1 MRSNPALG
9 PALADAAMRAHQ
21 AALEAAA
28 GAGEASYDR
37 AEALFRQARLQA
49 CRRRRT
55 LPYPNPIRTTA
66 SRAAPCLRL
75 PGHACEY
82 AVLVARAGAP
92 GRLHTSCPVLRWTA
106 LAYAAR
112 APRGR

>member
-49 CRRRRT
+49 CRRQAEAT
-55 LPYPNPIRTTA
+55 LP
-66 SRAAPCLRL
+66 
-75 PGHACEY
+75 
-82 AVLVARAGAP
+82 
-92 GRLHTSCPVLRWTA
+92 
-106 LAYAAR
+106 
-112 APRGR
+112 